1 MREFILTRDELD
13 DGSLV
18 INFDQHD
25 DGSIVNTGG
34 YVMVRQE
41 DDGFIITAFDGQGNL
56 VNEYNM
62 PYSEAYNGDE

>member
-1 MREFILTRDELD
+1 MKEFIMTGDQLD

-18 INFDQHD
+18 INFDQQD
-25 DGSIVNTGG
+25 DDIIVNTGG

-41 DDGFIITAFDGQGNL
+41 DDGFIITAFDGQGNV

-62 PYSEAYNGDE
+62 PYSEAYNGDQ